1 MKLVA
6 LLLALATGVAQASI
20 GSVTEMTGAAS
31 IKRGNSTVTVATGT
45 VIEKNDQV
53 TTKNGK
59 LKIVFQ
65 DKTTVSV
72 TEHSSLV
79 IDDFVYD
86 DKSGSGRLGLKAAG
100 GTVRYVSGAIA
111 SKNPNAVKINTPTAA
126 IAVRGTDFVMSV
138 NEAGSSMIVLMP
150 SCEIEPAANLKG
162 LTCGSGAID
171 VESGP
176 NLVSMN
182 RPFQATVVE
191 TAGQPPSPPMT
202 ISLFG
207 TPIGNNLQI
216 TPPRMPGGGNLLTMA
231 RSALERTG
239 VVDRSRDRD
248 KDSGSNEPSQEA
260 QTVAADS
267 AKDDSAG
274 SESTSTVV
282 AKTETSVN
290 PDALANQAAGTSET
304 ENPYL
309 FKLWKDKSETVQLG
323 WLYESLSP
331 NGRNYANITQTM
343 DTKIQIIVT
352 QDMQTNAW
360 SFAQRTVGQIVIN
373 QTYR

>member
-1 MKLVA
+1 MLMM
-6 LLLALATGVAQASI
+6 LAAGIAQANI
-20 GSVTEMTGAAS
+20 GSVTELSGSAA
-31 IKRGNSTVTVATGT
+31 IKRGSSQITVSQGT
-45 VIEKNDQV
+45 LVEKNDQII
-53 TTKNGK
+53 TKNGK
-59 LKIVFQ
+59 VKIVFQ

-86 DKSGSGRLGLKAAG
+86 DKSGGGRLGLKAAG

-150 SCEIEPAANLKG
+150 SCEVEPAANLKG
-162 LTCGSGAID
+162 LVCGSGAID

-216 TPPRMPGGGNLLTMA
+216 TPPRLPGGGNLLAMA

-239 VVDRSRDRD
+239 VADRNRDKD
-248 KDSGSNEPSQEA
+248 KDSGDKEPSQEA
-260 QTVAADS
+260 QAAAKDS
-267 AKDDSAG
+267 AQDKEQVSDSA
-274 SESTSTVV
+274 TVMVV
-282 AKTETSVN
+282 AEQTN
-290 PDALANQAAGTSET
+290 PDALANQVAATSGTD
-304 ENPYL
+304 NPYL
-309 FKLWKDKSETVQLG
+309 FKLWKDKSETQQIG

-331 NGRNYANITQTM
+331 NGRNYVNIIQGM
-343 DTKIQIIVT
+343 DTKVQIIVT

-360 SFAQRTVGQIVIN
+360 SFAQRTQGQIIVN